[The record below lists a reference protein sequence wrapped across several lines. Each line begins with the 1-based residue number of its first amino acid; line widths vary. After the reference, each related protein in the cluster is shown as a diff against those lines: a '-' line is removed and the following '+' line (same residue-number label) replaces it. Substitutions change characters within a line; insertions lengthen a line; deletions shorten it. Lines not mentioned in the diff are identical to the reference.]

1 MMDKYVET
9 VTDKQIETV
18 ERITRGQSDPE
29 TWRDLKRVKLTAS
42 NFHAASI
49 RQKEPDNLLK
59 NIMYIKAT
67 KSPKPLLQYGLQHE
81 DDAVASYVAFQAAQG
96 NTSLRVQKVGTI
108 ISKERS
114 GLGASLDRMVYDPK
128 AKGNKTGG
136 LEVKCPFSKK
146 GMSLEEACEDRKF
159 YLQII
164 EEGSPKLKFGH
175 KYFYQV
181 QGQIFVCTIN
191 STQKHTLLCY
201 TVFCSTQ

>member
-1 MMDKYVET
+1 METESICEPIPVHAADVAVEKEVPDLPFNDEYDISTEYFISMMDKYVET

-108 ISKERS
+108 ISKERP
-114 GLGASLDRMVYDPK
+114 GLGASLDRMVYDPN
-128 AKGNKTGG
+128 AKGKRASVITGQASLFQG
-136 LEVKCPFSKK
+136 LP
-146 GMSLEEACEDRKF
+146 
-159 YLQII
+159 
-164 EEGSPKLKFGH
+164 
-175 KYFYQV
+175 
-181 QGQIFVCTIN
+181 
-191 STQKHTLLCY
+191 
-201 TVFCSTQ
+201 